1 MGPAIFS
8 GAFAVSFRGRVSISA
23 TNGEV
28 FTVESPAGRRRVGHE
43 NLEGMD
49 GLEKG

>member
-1 MGPAIFS
+1 MRLLLVS
-8 GAFAVSFRGRVSISA
+8 GAGYPSLAEELQQ
-23 TNGEV
+23 TGEV